1 MSKDLSEHTLAGQ
14 VHLQLYKTD
23 LPVPTGKLGVQK
35 FHAASHPPFYVCVFH
50 CSSCSPNMADRCCLL
65 RSRRA
70 SWIIGPTT
78 GSARAS
84 LTISGVMAAFSRWS
98 CSHSDSRMKW
108 LCAVLA
114 AQTTLRPR
122 PGQRNVLTRLP
133 QAAQTRSL
141 PRAE

>member
-78 GSARAS
+78 GPARAS
-84 LTISGVMAAFSRWS
+84 FTISGVMAAFSRWS
-98 CSHSDSRMKW
+98 CSHSDSRLKS
-108 LCAVLA
+108 LFALLA
-114 AQTTLRPR
+114 PQTTFPPR
-122 PGQRNVLTRLP
+122 PHHTNAQTRLP
-133 QAAQTRSL
+133 
-141 PRAE
+141 PH